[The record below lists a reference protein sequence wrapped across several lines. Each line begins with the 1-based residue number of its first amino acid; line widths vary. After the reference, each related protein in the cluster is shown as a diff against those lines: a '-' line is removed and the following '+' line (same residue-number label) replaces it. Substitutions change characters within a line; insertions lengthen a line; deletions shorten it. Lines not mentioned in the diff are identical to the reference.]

1 MIFFRFLFVILIFF
15 LVSHQ
20 ALKNSK
26 TVLINLIYKTHN
38 QINII
43 KIWVLWGWSSHCIS
57 AIRLMSFDYPKFTQ
71 SLDLL
76 PFPVQRRDVFVSL
89 KNAQSDGMFAKTIV
103 KHIIENA
110 EKSRICQGIWSL
122 FQSMLKCETKL
133 QQHGVIS

>member
-1 MIFFRFLFVILIFF
+1 MIFCSLFICNSYIFSCVPLGAQKF
-15 LVSHQ
+15 
-20 ALKNSK
+20 KNS
-26 TVLINLIYKTHN
+26 LNLIYKTHN

-71 SLDLL
+71 SLL

-133 QQHGVIS
+133 QRH